1 MVGTFDA
8 GLACLVRLVASM
20 NSIGLVLDAAAGGRG
35 TAAAAVDAMLER
47 GQKLE
52 GLRLSVQVAML
63 V

>member
-1 MVGTFDA
+1 
-8 GLACLVRLVASM
+8 M

-52 GLRLSVQVAML
+52 GLWLSVQVAML